1 MIQLRR
7 SEERGHADHGWLD
20 ARHTFSFAGYLDPR
34 HMGFSALRVLN
45 QDRIAPGAGFPT
57 HPHRDMEIV
66 TCVLEGALRHR
77 DSLGNGSVIRPGE
90 VQYMSAGRGVEHS
103 EANASQEQ
111 PVHVLQMWVLPRSSG
126 GEPRYDQ
133 RAFPPQERSGRLR
146 LAVSPDGRDG
156 SIRIEQDA
164 ALYLGLLAAGERVEH
179 ALEPGRSAWLHVARG
194 RLRLGDEE
202 LGPGDGAGLRD
213 EPRVLLEGLEQA
225 ELVLWDLP

>member
-7 SEERGHADHGWLD
+7 SAERGHADHGWLD
-20 ARHTFSFAGYLDPR
+20 ARHTFSFDGYLDPE
-34 HMGFSALRVLN
+34 HMGFSVLRVLN

-57 HPHRDMEIV
+57 HPHQDMEIV

-77 DSLGNGSVIRPGE
+77 DSMGNGSVIGPGE

-103 EANASQEQ
+103 EANASREK
-111 PVHVLQMWVLPRSSG
+111 PVHVLQMWVLPREPG

-133 RAFPPQERSGRLR
+133 REFPLPERRGRLR
-146 LAVSPDGRDG
+146 LVVSPDGREG
-156 SIRIEQDA
+156 SIRIGQDA
-164 ALYLGLLAAGERVEH
+164 SLYLGVLASGERVEH
-179 ALEPGRSAWLHVARG
+179 QLLPGRAAWLHVARG
-194 RLRLGDEE
+194 RLRLGAEE

-213 EPRVLLEGLEQA
+213 EPRLLLEGLEEA